1 MSQLVLV
8 SDIHGNAPAL
18 QAVVDR
24 EGLDSTY
31 VVLGDIHGLL
41 AQPQAT
47 LELVR
52 QLGGPKLAGNH
63 DKALFHKGEGHVN
76 SKELSR
82 FELEHTLDNLTQDDI
97 DYMRGLPFLKVWTHS
112 GTRFCATH
120 AMPWP
125 DQASGYEAGN
135 AGVRKGDVTR
145 VASVVADDYDYVF
158 HGHTH
163 EQYSLD
169 CSRFS
174 HDVHFVNPGSLGY
187 ADSYTVVSTDSNEV
201 EHKSVEG
208 EYDYDALKKHV
219 QSVLPD
225 GAPHVNRWI

>member
-1 MSQLVLV
+1 MSKLVLV
-8 SDIHGNAPAL
+8 SDIHGNAKAL
-18 QAVVDR
+18 QAVVER
-24 EGLDSTY
+24 EGLDAEY
-31 VVLGDIHGLL
+31 AVLGDIHGLL
-41 AQPQAT
+41 AYPSET
-47 LELVR
+47 LQLVQ
-52 QLGGPKLAGNH
+52 QLRGPKLAGNH

-76 SKELSR
+76 SEQLSR

-97 DYMRGLPFLKVWTHS
+97 DYMRGLPFLKVWTNS

-125 DQASGYEAGN
+125 EKASGYEMGN
-135 AGVRKGDVTR
+135 AGVPKWN
-145 VASVVADDYDYVF
+145 VAHFASIVADDYDWVF

-169 CSRFS
+169 CERFG

-187 ADSYTVVSTDSNEV
+187 ADSYTVFSTDSNEV
-201 EHKSVEG
+201 EHKSVVG
-208 EYDYDALKKHV
+208 EYDYDALKEHV

-225 GAPHVNRWI
+225 DCPNVNRWL